1 MGGVCPAGDRGV
13 GVFCVINEV
22 KGKGCASAKEGD
34 IDKQV
39 KRRKQLVH
47 VFLDY
52 RGFLKAM
59 LMDRLGNEADVD
71 EVLQDTYLRISE
83 MGDPDS
89 VVNPRAFVFRVA
101 SNLGVDR
108 GRDVS
113 RRRERFM
120 QDEKVAGR
128 VASEQPSP
136 ERIAINRENLR
147 NMREVLLELPPK
159 CRTAFLLSRR
169 DGMTY
174 KEIGVHLGVSD
185 NMVKKH
191 LVRALA
197 HCRKRMPRP
206 E

>member
-1 MGGVCPAGDRGV
+1 
-13 GVFCVINEV
+13 
-22 KGKGCASAKEGD
+22 
-34 IDKQV
+34 
-39 KRRKQLVH
+39 
-47 VFLDY
+47 
-52 RGFLKAM
+52 
-59 LMDRLGNEADVD
+59 MDRLGNEADVD